1 MAPSGLRELRAAR
14 TRDAIVSAAYALF
27 AERGFHATTVD
38 DIAARAEVA
47 PRTFFRYF
55 PTKERVVFARAP
67 EQRQQLAQAL
77 AARPADEHPFTSLA
91 VVISDFAEDL
101 EGHRKEM
108 RLRKKIAAECPDIW
122 AYERA
127 VFEADMTQ
135 TLSGFVAER
144 LHTTGDADL
153 RPQVWAAIVMS
164 ALRIA
169 MHHWL
174 EHGQHGSVRPLV
186 ERALADAAESAAYTP
201 VGATT

>member
-27 AERGFHATTVD
+27 AERGFQATTVD

-55 PTKERVVFARAP
+55 ATKEAVMFARAP
-67 EQRQQLAQAL
+67 EQRRYITNSL
-77 AARPADEHPFTSLA
+77 AARPADEHPFTSLV
-91 VVISDFAEDL
+91 VVIADFADYL
-101 EGHRKEM
+101 EGNRKELK
-108 RLRKKIAAECPDIW
+108 LRQTIAAESPDIW

-127 VFEADMTQ
+127 VFDAELAQ

-144 LHTTGDADL
+144 LHTTIDSDL
-153 RPQVWAAIVMS
+153 RPQVWAALVMS
-164 ALRIA
+164 SLRIA
-169 MHHWL
+169 VHHWL
-174 EHGQHGSVRPLV
+174 DHGQHGPVRPVV

-201 VGATT
+201 VGAAR